1 MYLAFFIASVVAA
14 PRAGLCGA
22 MLGLSCKII
31 IVNLS
36 CGQPAAARAHGVGDV
51 DCDADAGG
59 LRGPIPLALS
69 NGCRRAS
76 FIHPIHSHGYAL
88 RQYAAWAGESH
99 SKCL

>member
-22 MLGLSCKII
+22 MLGLSCKLIKVYLI
-31 IVNLS
+31 
-36 CGQPAAARAHGVGDV
+36 CGQPAAARALGVGDV
-51 DCDADAGG
+51 DCDTDAGR

-76 FIHPIHSHGYAL
+76 FIQPVHSHGYAL